1 MGGYPDNWEET
12 VVGSPFGMIDFERL
26 PCLSLVSE
34 RSMAER
40 LRPGCAAPHL
50 QPQPSERP
58 WRRGPRPGGQVA
70 ARLAQPSTALGEPSE
85 QEDDRLPPAIR
96 YVVGLDGAKS
106 APVFSALEA
115 PSGTVRL
122 AEHADLADGRRLS
135 PTDPF
140 PPPLPPANAT
150 P

>member
-70 ARLAQPSTALGEPSE
+70 GRLAQPSTVHAEPRE
-85 QEDDRLPPAIR
+85 QEDGLVLPETR
-96 YVVGLDGAKS
+96 YVVGSAGPKS
-106 APVFSALEA
+106 AHVVCARHA
-115 PSGTVRL
+115 P
-122 AEHADLADGRRLS
+122 
-135 PTDPF
+135 
-140 PPPLPPANAT
+140 
-150 P
+150 